1 MGAFLCFNFP
11 LEEYSDPR
19 SEGGGLIYPLLEP
32 PCVPPYQGEIICSSP
47 DKGRSGGVGE
57 DLGEVHP
64 PRLLITKST
73 PACQLAGRPQG
84 GE

>member
-1 MGAFLCFNFP
+1 MGAFLRFNFP
-11 LEEYSDPR
+11 LEEYSDLR

-32 PCVPPYQGEIICSSP
+32 PCVPPYQGEII
-47 DKGRSGGVGE
+47 
-57 DLGEVHP
+57 GEVHP